1 MKVYGGYVYIVTNQT
16 NSTLYTG
23 MTSSLYSRIWQHKHG
38 QGGKFTTK
46 YKCSKLVY
54 FEIIDSIEGAIRR
67 EKTIKGYSRQW
78 KVNLINKI
86 NPKWRDLF
94 NDIVGME

>member
-1 MKVYGGYVYIVTNQT
+1 MKAYGGYIYIVTNKN

-23 MTSSLYSRIWQHKHG
+23 VTASLYSRIWQHKNG
-38 QGGKFTTK
+38 LGGVFSTK

-67 EKTIKGYSRQW
+67 EKTIKGYPRQW
-78 KVNLINKI
+78 KINLINKI
-86 NPKWRDLF
+86 NPQWDDLF
-94 NDIVGME
+94 DDIEGMD